1 MLEKYPVIFLD
12 FDGVLTAR
20 DTTPGSY
27 LSNSGED
34 YGMSERCYG
43 FLTDLISAS
52 DAKVVI
58 TSNWRRYQPDGVW
71 SSLEFGQ
78 FKNPLPKLLDRLGD
92 LYVGSLPK
100 TRHVT
105 KSQALRIWADENRID
120 TDELNYVIFDDDRR
134 EGFQDSEFARHFVL
148 TNSDVGLTREDC
160 EKAVCILGYHSRK

>member
-1 MLEKYPVIFLD
+1 MLGKHPVIFLD

-43 FLTDLISAS
+43 FLTNLIVAS

-92 LYVGSLPK
+92 LYAGSLPK
-100 TRHVT
+100 ARHVT
-105 KSQALRIWADENRID
+105 KSQALRIWADENEID
-120 TDELNYVIFDDDRR
+120 MNKLNYVIFDDDRR
-134 EGFQDSEFARHFVL
+134 ECFQESEFARCFVL
-148 TNSDVGLTREDC
+148 TNPDVGLTREDC
-160 EKAVCILGYHSRK
+160 EKAMRILDCHGCK